1 MVLEGLSVVK
11 PWFDLFFVRDFKI
24 YMESYFDWDIINLW
38 IGSHNEHMLQWQME
52 DVQDVKTHIMA
63 WVMHTMDIV
72 VGFFFWQF

>member
-38 IGSHNEHMLQWQME
+38 
-52 DVQDVKTHIMA
+52 
-63 WVMHTMDIV
+63 
-72 VGFFFWQF
+72 